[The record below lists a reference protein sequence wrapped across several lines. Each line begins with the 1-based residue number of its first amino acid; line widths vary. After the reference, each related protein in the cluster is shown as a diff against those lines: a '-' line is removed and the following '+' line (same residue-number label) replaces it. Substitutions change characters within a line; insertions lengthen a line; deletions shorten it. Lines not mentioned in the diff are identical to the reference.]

1 MSTLSL
7 AMIVKNEEANLPR
20 CLASVQGLVD
30 EIVVV
35 DTGSTD
41 YTMAIAESFGAKR
54 SSFAWIDDFSAAR
67 NESLRRCTGDW
78 ILVLDADEA
87 IDPRDHARIRSA
99 LQQSSAA
106 AFNLI
111 LRSYVLDGNQAC
123 MDVLPTPN
131 DGAYPTG
138 AEFSHYADVP
148 GLRLCRRFPGLA
160 FEGRI
165 HELLTPFFLARKLP
179 IGSLDAV
186 IHHFGKVD
194 VAREAEK
201 KEAYLHLAEAQAQ
214 AHPKS
219 PQAWF
224 NLMSQA
230 ALAAE
235 WPKVIQAAETYLR
248 LERQIPLPVLTTLA
262 MAYQETGS
270 PRKGVPLLQKVLT
283 AEPRHRLA
291 LVLLP
296 RLQLQ
301 AGQLPESIL
310 AFRWALQILP
320 DVADLPLGLAE
331 ALAAAGRS
339 GEAIETLR
347 AALGAFPKQP
357 ALWDRLLQLR
367 LAEGQQAQAAAEAWE
382 ALRALPEGG
391 GGHWHALV
399 AGFLMQAGQVPQA
412 RAILDL
418 GLKLHPSHEGL
429 QRLRGLGPEVR

>member
-1 MSTLSL
+1 MTTLSL

-41 YTMAIAESFGAKR
+41 RTVAIAESFGAKL
-54 SSFAWIDDFSAAR
+54 SSFTWIDDFSAAR

-99 LQQSSAA
+99 LDQTPCA

-111 LRSYVLDGNQAC
+111 LRSYVLDGTLVC
-123 MDVLPTPN
+123 MDVLPAPN
-131 DGAYPTG
+131 DGAYSLG
-138 AEFSHYADVP
+138 SEFSHYADVP
-148 GLRLCRRFPGLA
+148 GLRLCRRVPGLA

-165 HELLTPFFLARKLP
+165 HELLTPFFLARNLP
-179 IGSLDAV
+179 VGSLDAV

-194 VAREAEK
+194 VGREAEK
-201 KEAYLHLAEAQAQ
+201 KVAYLHLAQTQAQ
-214 AHPKS
+214 ANPTS

-235 WPKVIQAAETYLR
+235 WPRVIQAAEAYLR
-248 LERQIPLPVLTTLA
+248 LQRQIPLPVLTTLA
-262 MAYQETGS
+262 LAYQQTGN

-291 LVLLP
+291 LALLP
-296 RLQLQ
+296 QLLLQ
-301 AGQLPESIL
+301 AGLRPEAIK
-310 AFRWALQILP
+310 AFRQALSIQP
-320 DVADLPLGLAE
+320 DVTDLHLGLAGALVESGKSAE
-331 ALAAAGRS
+331 AV
-339 GEAIETLR
+339 ETLR
-347 AALGAFPKQP
+347 AALSLFPKHP

-382 ALRALPEGG
+382 ALRALPGGG

-399 AGFLMQAGQVPQA
+399 AGFLMRAGQVPQA
-412 RAILDL
+412 HAILDL

>member
-1 MSTLSL
+1 MTTLSL

-41 YTMAIAESFGAKR
+41 RTMAIAESFGAKL
-54 SSFAWIDDFSAAR
+54 SSFTWIDDFSAAR

-87 IDPRDHARIRSA
+87 IDPQDHARIRSA
-99 LQQSSAA
+99 LQHPSVA

-111 LRSYVLDGNQAC
+111 LRSYVLDGTQVC

-131 DGAYPTG
+131 DGTYPTG
-138 AEFSHYADVP
+138 SAFSHYADVP
-148 GLRLCRRFPGLA
+148 GLRLCRRIPGLA

-165 HELLTPFFLARKLP
+165 HELLTPFFLARSLP
-179 IGSLDAV
+179 VGPLDAV

-194 VAREAEK
+194 VDREAEK
-201 KEAYLHLAEAQAQ
+201 KVAYLRLAEAQAQ
-214 AHPKS
+214 ADPKS

-235 WPKVIQAAETYLR
+235 WPRVIQAAETYLR

-262 MAYQETGS
+262 LAHQETGT
-270 PRKGVPLLQKVLT
+270 PRKGVPLLQKVLS

-296 RLQLQ
+296 QLLLQ
-301 AGQLPESIL
+301 AGQLPESIK
-310 AFRWALQILP
+310 AFRHALPIHP
-320 DVADLPLGLAE
+320 DVADLHLGLARALAESGKSAEAVE
-331 ALAAAGRS
+331 ALR
-339 GEAIETLR
+339 T
-347 AALGAFPKQP
+347 ALGLFPKLP

-382 ALRALPEGG
+382 ALRALPDGG

-399 AGFLMQAGQVPQA
+399 AGFLLQAGQVPQA
-412 RAILDL
+412 RAIQDL

-429 QRLRGLGPEVR
+429 QRLRGLDPGAR

>member
-1 MSTLSL
+1 MTTLSL

-30 EIVVV
+30 EIIVV

-41 YTMAIAESFGAKR
+41 RTVAIAESFGAKL
-54 SSFAWIDDFSAAR
+54 STFTWADDFSAAR

-87 IDPRDHARIRSA
+87 IDSQDHARIRAA
-99 LQQSSAA
+99 LQQPSAA
-106 AFNLI
+106 AFNLT
-111 LRSYVLDGNQAC
+111 LRSYVLDGTQVC

-131 DGAYPTG
+131 DGAYTLG
-138 AEFSHYADVP
+138 SEFSHHADVP
-148 GLRLCRRFPGLA
+148 GLRLCRRVPGLA

-165 HELLTPFFLARKLP
+165 HELLTPFFLTRSLP

-194 VAREAEK
+194 ADREAEK
-201 KEAYLHLAEAQAQ
+201 KVAYLHLAQAQAQ
-214 AHPKS
+214 ADPRS

-235 WPKVIQAAETYLR
+235 WPQVVQAAETYMR
-248 LERQIPLPVLTTLA
+248 LERQVPLPVLTTLA
-262 MAYQETGS
+262 LAHQEMGT
-270 PRKGVPLLQKVLT
+270 PRKGVPLLQKVLS

-296 RLQLQ
+296 QLLLQ
-301 AGQLPESIL
+301 AGLLPEAIK
-310 AFRWALQILP
+310 AFRRALPIHP
-320 DVADLPLGLAE
+320 DVADLHLGLAKALSESGKSAEAVE
-331 ALAAAGRS
+331 ALR
-339 GEAIETLR
+339 T
-347 AALGAFPKQP
+347 ALGHFPKLAP
-357 ALWDRLLQLR
+357 LWERLIQLR
-367 LAEGQQAQAAAEAWE
+367 LAEGQQAQATAEAWE

-399 AGFLMQAGQVPQA
+399 AGFLMQAGQIPQA

-429 QRLRGLGPEVR
+429 QRLRGLDPEAR